1 VGDEKIPEEYAR
13 ELADCFT
20 AYASGLFGYAC
31 VLARGDRAL
40 ADDLVQSTFTA
51 AAKQWATM
59 RSLQDAQRLRWLRTT
74 VGNIAISTFRHNEA
88 FRTRLPRLEALYRP
102 SSGEVHGEAVS
113 AIAVERCWQI
123 IRALPPQQ
131 HAVAVMRWLFSMK
144 NSEIAAK
151 LGISEGTV
159 GAHLSAVRRKLRAG
173 LGPFNPFG
181 DDEEGASS

>member
-1 VGDEKIPEEYAR
+1 VSDEKIPEEYAR

-51 AAKQWATM
+51 AAKQWATV
-59 RSLQDAQRLRWLRTT
+59 RGLPDAQRLRWLRTT
-74 VGNIAISTFRHNEA
+74 VGNMFRHDEA

-102 SSGEVHGEAVS
+102 SPAEVHGEAVS
-113 AIAVERCWQI
+113 AIAVERCWQV
-123 IRALPPQQ
+123 IRTLPPQQ

-144 NSEIAAK
+144 NREIAAK